1 MGGCSSRSIL
11 QVARR
16 GPEGACL
23 QEESRDARRCSSHKS
38 GKLPVG
44 EQLPSLLFQRRHSLP
59 SLSSFS
65 SNPAF
70 PLGAV
75 GNKAGDL

>member
-1 MGGCSSRSIL
+1 MGGCCSRSIL
-11 QVARR
+11 QMAGR

-23 QEESRDARRCSSHKS
+23 EKESRDTGRCSPHKTWS
-38 GKLPVG
+38 GEPRVC
-44 EQLPSLLFQRRHSLP
+44 EQLPSLLFRRRHSLP

-70 PLGAV
+70 PL
-75 GNKAGDL
+75 